1 MIECVKKFLLAL
13 PLSIVLLAAVL
24 ASFPAAADKPKLP
37 ENYRKWLDNDVA
49 VIITSVERDVFLK
62 LQTDRERDLF
72 IEAFW
77 KQRDPT
83 PDSPE
88 NEFKTEYYRRLEHVD
103 RYFGRD
109 APRSGRKTDRGRIYL
124 ILGEPREIQRY
135 EGKATIYDAEV
146 WFYQGKSDLGLP
158 AGFNIVFF
166 RRDGH
171 GEYRL
176 YSPVADGPQALITG
190 YYDSADYSTAYEKLE
205 QAEPNLAA
213 VSLSLIPGEAG
224 TTSGRPSMSSD
235 LLIQKIESAPARS
248 VESKYAR
255 KFLQYKDI
263 VEVEYTA
270 NYLES
275 DSLIKVLRDASGP
288 YFVHYAVE
296 PRRLSMNQYEKK
308 FYTTLKVNG
317 KVTTTDGR
325 LVHQFDKTVPL
336 SLTEDQAEGARQA
349 PFDYQ
354 DMFPLLGGDYN
365 VSILM
370 KNEVSK
376 EFTTVEQTLRIPQ
389 GGTAVQLTQPLL
401 GYKVVRLEP
410 AERKM
415 RAFRMGPFQITCQP
429 NRVFTRQETLAV
441 AFQLNDAADDLAADG
456 EIRIAFLKDDKPFRD
471 IVRKFS
477 ECPDLPNVVEQVPLA
492 DFPVAHYTVRVS
504 VVKAGAEVVS
514 TAEEFDL
521 TFVEA
526 VPRPWFSARV
536 LPDAGDPVYTE
547 IAGSQLFNLG
557 RLEESR
563 IVMERA
569 WQRKPGDEGTAIN
582 LAKVYLALGRAADA
596 SRVIA
601 PFFNRADKTA
611 SYEASALAVEALKR
625 AGNFGRA
632 VDILDQAIAHYG
644 VNADLMNS
652 MGECCAGL
660 GKTKEALAA
669 FKKSL
674 ELSPNQP
681 AVKKKVEELENRK

>member
-1 MIECVKKFLLAL
+1 MKKLSFILPLLA
-13 PLSIVLLAAVL
+13 VAL
-24 ASFPAAADKPKLP
+24 ASLPAAADKQKLP
-37 ENYRKWLDNDVA
+37 ETYRKWIDDDVA
-49 VIITSVERDVFLK
+49 VIATSVEREVFLK

-88 NEFKTEYYRRLEHVD
+88 NEYKTEYYRRLEYVD

-109 APRSGRKTDRGRIYL
+109 APRPGRKTDRGRIYL
-124 ILGEPREIQRY
+124 ILGEPREIQRF
-135 EGKATIYDAEV
+135 EAEAAIYDAEV
-146 WFYQGKSDLGLP
+146 WFYQGKSDMGLP
-158 AGFNIVFF
+158 AGFNVVFF
-166 RRDGH
+166 RRGGH
-171 GEYRL
+171 GEYKL
-176 YSPVADGPQALITG
+176 YSPVADGPQALLTG
-190 YYDSADYSTAYEKLE
+190 YYDTSDYATAYEKLR

-224 TTSGRPSMSSD
+224 ATYGRPSMSSD

-248 VESKYAR
+248 VESRYAS
-255 KFLQYKDI
+255 KFLQYKDV

-275 DSLIKVLRDASGP
+275 DSLIKVFRDASGP
-288 YFVHYAVE
+288 YFVHYSLE
-296 PRRLSMNQYEKK
+296 PRRLSMNQYESK

-317 KVTTTDGR
+317 RVTTTDGR
-325 LVHQFDKTVPL
+325 LVHQFDKTVSL

-349 PFDYQ
+349 PFDFQ
-354 DMFPLLGGDYN
+354 DLFPLLGGDYR

-389 GGTAVQLTQPLL
+389 GGSAVQLTQPLL
-401 GYKVVRLEP
+401 GYRVVRLEP

-415 RAFRMGPFQITCQP
+415 KAFRMGPFQITCQP
-429 NRVFTRQETLAV
+429 SRIFTQHDTLAV
-441 AFQLNDAADDLAADG
+441 AFQLNDAADDLVAGG
-456 EIRIAFLKDDKPFRD
+456 EIRISFLKDGQPFRD

-477 ECPDLPNVVEQVPLA
+477 ECPDMPNVVEQFPLA
-492 DFPVAHYTVRVS
+492 DFPPAHYVVRVS
-504 VVKAGAEVVS
+504 VAKAGAEIVS
-514 TAEEFDL
+514 ASEEFDL

-526 VPRPWFSARV
+526 VPRPWFSTRV
-536 LPDAGDPVYTE
+536 LPDAGNPVYSE
-547 IAGSQLFNLG
+547 ITGAQLFNLG

-563 IVMERA
+563 IVLERA
-569 WQRKPGDEGTAIN
+569 CQRMPESEGTAIN

-596 SRVIA
+596 SRIIA
-601 PFFNRADKTA
+601 PFIGRTDKAA
-611 SYEASALAVEALKR
+611 SYESSVLAAEALKR
-625 AGNFGRA
+625 TGDFGRA
-632 VDILDQAIAHYG
+632 LDILDQAVAHYG

-652 MGECCAGL
+652 MGECHIGL
-660 GKTKEALAA
+660 GKPKEALAA
-669 FKKSL
+669 FRKSL

-681 AVKKKVEELENRK
+681 AVKKKIEELEKRK

>member
-1 MIECVKKFLLAL
+1 MKKLFPVLPLLA
-13 PLSIVLLAAVL
+13 VVL
-24 ASFPAAADKPKLP
+24 ASLLAAADKQKLP
-37 ENYRKWLDNDVA
+37 ETYRKWIDDDVA
-49 VIITSVERDVFLK
+49 VIATSVERDVFLK

-88 NEFKTEYYRRLEHVD
+88 NEYKTEYYRRLEYVD

-109 APRSGRKTDRGRIYL
+109 APRPGRKTDRGRIYL
-124 ILGEPREIQRY
+124 ILGEPREIQRF
-135 EGKATIYDAEV
+135 EAEATIYDAEV
-146 WFYQGKSDLGLP
+146 WFYQGKSDMGLP
-158 AGFNIVFF
+158 AGFNVVFF
-166 RRDGH
+166 RRGGH
-171 GEYRL
+171 GEYKL
-176 YSPVADGPQALITG
+176 YSPVADGPQALLTG
-190 YYDSADYSTAYEKLE
+190 YYDTADYTTAYEKLQ
-205 QAEPNLAA
+205 QAEPSLAA

-224 TTSGRPSMSSD
+224 TTYGRPSMSSD

-248 VESKYAR
+248 VESRYAR

-275 DSLIKVLRDASGP
+275 DSLIKVFRDASGP

-296 PRRLSMNQYEKK
+296 PRRLSMNQYESK

-317 KVTTTDGR
+317 KVTTADGR
-325 LVHQFDKTVPL
+325 LVHQFDKTVSL
-336 SLTEDQAEGARQA
+336 NLTEDEAAGARQA

-354 DMFPLLGGDYN
+354 DLFPLLGGDYS

-401 GYKVVRLEP
+401 GYRVVRLEP

-415 RAFRMGPFQITCQP
+415 KAFRMGPFQIYCQP
-429 NRVFTRQETLAV
+429 SRVFTRQDTLAV
-441 AFQLNDAADDLAADG
+441 AFQLNNAADDLVAGG
-456 EIRIAFLKDDKPFRD
+456 EIRISFLRDDKPFRD

-477 ECPDLPNVVEQVPLA
+477 ECPDMPNVVEQVPLA
-492 DFPVAHYTVRVS
+492 DFPPAHYVVRVS
-504 VVKAGAEVVS
+504 VVNAGAEIVS
-514 TAEEFDL
+514 ASEEFDL

-536 LPDAGDPVYTE
+536 LPDAGDPVYSE
-547 IAGSQLFNLG
+547 ITGAQLFNLG

-563 IVMERA
+563 IVLERA
-569 WQRKPGDEGTAIN
+569 CQRMPESEGTATN

-596 SRVIA
+596 SRIIA
-601 PFFNRADKTA
+601 PFLSRTDKATT
-611 SYEASALAVEALKR
+611 YEASILAAEALKR
-625 AGNFGRA
+625 TGEFGRA
-632 VDILDQAIAHYG
+632 VDILDQAVTHYG
-644 VNADLMNS
+644 VNADIMNS
-652 MGECCAGL
+652 MGECYIGL
-660 GKTKEALAA
+660 GKPKEALAA

-681 AVKKKVEELENRK
+681 AVKKKVDELEKRK